1 MDFVT
6 KSGSGKQNIEKL
18 DAKVKEQSGYLKD
31 KLLSD
36 LRKMQVKIHAK
47 YLMSLA
53 EAKIKTEQ
61 DLKNIDIGQERKPLC
76 KSTISMIYSSIPMA
90 NQRLKTSTKRLS
102 SEVTL

>member
-6 KSGSGKQNIEKL
+6 KSGSGKQNIEAL
-18 DAKVKEQSGYLKD
+18 DVKVKEQSSYLKD
-31 KLLSD
+31 KLLID

-61 DLKNIDIGQERKPLC
+61 DLKNIDLGQEK
-76 KSTISMIYSSIPMA
+76 KAS
-90 NQRLKTSTKRLS
+90 
-102 SEVTL
+102 V

>member
-1 MDFVT
+1 MDFIT

-18 DAKVKEQSGYLKD
+18 DAKVKEQSSYLKD

-61 DLKNIDIGQERKPLC
+61 DLKNIDLGQEK
-76 KSTISMIYSSIPMA
+76 KAS
-90 NQRLKTSTKRLS
+90 
-102 SEVTL
+102 V